1 MEEGWLPVAEQFRVP
16 LQEVAGGTVIFM
28 TPCSTL
34 RGPSLHTCS
43 RRKLCYFTV
52 STFLLRWFCVLFAGS
67 SPFGRSSRLN
77 DIILNAVINTPT
89 SHTVATPLQRRIRAS
104 LLSVSIVY
112 FRNHTIYTQ
121 TSLGCHPN
129 LCQTMTVP
137 GSVSARFPSKSS
149 DKLSS
154 MPPRTTLTNTY
165 TRAHMG
171 FITKIPSIWAG
182 FRSPTYRVCGEK
194 LL

>member
-1 MEEGWLPVAEQFRVP
+1 MCEERRGLWTVVVVCKIVILWRAKEGWLPVAEQFRVP

-43 RRKLCYFTV
+43 RRRVIISLQRLSETEAVLFHCEYL
-52 STFLLRWFCVLFAGS
+52 STALVLRSFAGS

-77 DIILNAVINTPT
+77 DVILNAVINTPPT

-112 FRNHTIYTQ
+112 FRNRPYLQ
-121 TSLGCHPN
+121 
-129 LCQTMTVP
+129 P
-137 GSVSARFPSKSS
+137 G
-149 DKLSS
+149 
-154 MPPRTTLTNTY
+154 
-165 TRAHMG
+165 
-171 FITKIPSIWAG
+171 I
-182 FRSPTYRVCGEK
+182 
-194 LL
+194 